1 MTAVAPAPATLM
13 PEEQNNLQAAADYS
27 QVQSLPEMWALA
39 AQRFGET
46 LAVKDPHGNP
56 ATEYSYQQIFEQI
69 QAFATGLQQLG
80 LAAGEHTALIADNSP
95 RWLIADQGIMAT
107 GGVDVVRGSQSAREE
122 LLFILNNSDSVA
134 LVVQDLATLQK
145 LCPEVGGLGLRFVA
159 LLSDEEPVDIEG
171 CAGLKLL
178 NFGQVIA
185 AGQGHKIQSSPRR
198 REDLATLMY
207 TSGTSGMP
215 KGVMLSHGN
224 LLSQARGASAV
235 VPIKRGGLVMSI
247 LPIWHCYERTFEYFC
262 FSQGATQSYTNI
274 RYVKQDLKQF
284 KPDYMVGVPRLWESI
299 YDGIQKQ
306 LRSQPEKTQKL
317 AKFFLDNSA
326 AYIAARRTLQGL
338 DLENL
343 KPSVGQKLGA
353 AVQLPFRWVVH
364 QVGDRLVYGKIREG
378 MGGNFQFIVSGGGS
392 IADYLEDFFELIG
405 VEILGGY
412 GLTETSPITHV
423 RRPWRNL
430 RGADGQQL
438 PDTETLIVNPET
450 RRPLPTGERG
460 LVLIRGQQVMQGYY
474 KNPEATRKAID
485 TDGWFDTGDLGWMSP
500 QGDLILTGRAK
511 DTIVLTNG
519 ENIEPLPIENACL
532 RSPYVNQIMLLGQD
546 QKAIAALVVPDL
558 DALQAWADG
567 QKLGLQFADGD
578 NLDQKEVQA
587 LFRQELKREVQ
598 NRPGYRPDDRIV
610 NFQLLNEPFSIEN
623 GMLTQ
628 TMKTK
633 RNVVRARYQAIIDQI
648 FI

>member
-1 MTAVAPAPATLM
+1 MTAVATTPLM

-27 QVQSLPEMWALA
+27 QVQSVPEMWALA

-46 LAVKDPHGNP
+46 LAVRDPHGKP
-56 ATEYSYQQIFEQI
+56 ATEYTYQAVFEQI
-69 QAFATGLQQLG
+69 QAFAIGLQQLG
-80 LAAGEHTALIADNSP
+80 LKAGEHTALIADNSP
-95 RWLIADQGIMAT
+95 RWLMADQGIMAT

-122 LLFILNNSDSVA
+122 LLFILQNSDSVA
-134 LVVQDLATLQK
+134 LVVQDLATLKK
-145 LCPEVGGLGLRFVA
+145 LCPELGELGLRFVV
-159 LLSDEEPVDIEG
+159 LLSDEEPSGLEG
-171 CAGLKLL
+171 VEGLKLL

-185 AGQGHKIQSSPRR
+185 AGQGHSLQPSPRR
-198 REDLATLMY
+198 QGDLATLMY

-235 VPIKRGGLVMSI
+235 VPIQRGGLVMSI

-262 FSQGATQSYTNI
+262 FSQGATQIYTNI
-274 RYVKQDLKQF
+274 RYVKQDLKEF

-326 AYIAARRTLQGL
+326 AYIAAKRTLQGL

-343 KPSVGQKLGA
+343 NPSSGQKLKA
-353 AVQLPFRWVVH
+353 MVQLPWRWVIH
-364 QVGDRLVYGKIREG
+364 QVGDRLVYAKIREG
-378 MGGNFQFIVSGGGS
+378 IGGNFQFIVSGGGS

-450 RRPLPTGERG
+450 RRPLPHSERG
-460 LVLIRGQQVMQGYY
+460 LVLIRGKQVMQGYY
-474 KNPEATRKAID
+474 QNPEATQKAID
-485 TDGWFDTGDLGWMSP
+485 ADGWFDTGDLGWLSP

-532 RSPYVNQIMLLGQD
+532 RSPYINQIMLVGQD
-546 QKAIAALVVPDL
+546 QKAIGALVVPDL
-558 DALQAWADG
+558 DTLQTWADG
-567 QKLGLQFADGD
+567 RNLGLQFADGAH
-578 NLDQKEVQA
+578 LDQKEVQD

-610 NFQLLNEPFSIEN
+610 AFKLLSQPFSIEN

-633 RNVVRARYQAIIDQI
+633 RNVVRSQYQAIIDQI
-648 FI
+648 FV

>member
-27 QVQSLPEMWALA
+27 QVQSVPEMWALA

-46 LAVKDPHGNP
+46 LAVRDPHGNP

-69 QAFATGLQQLG
+69 QAFAIGLQQLG
-80 LAAGEHTALIADNSP
+80 LTAGEHTALIADNSP

-122 LLFILNNSDSVA
+122 LLFILQNSDSVA
-134 LVVQDLATLQK
+134 LVVQDLATLKK
-145 LCPEVGGLGLRFVA
+145 LCPEVGELGLRFVA
-159 LLSDEEPVDIEG
+159 LLTDEESEGIEE
-171 CAGLKLL
+171 CPGLKLL
-178 NFGQVIA
+178 SFGQVIA
-185 AGQGHKIQSSPRR
+185 AGQGNSLQSSPRR
-198 REDLATLMY
+198 KEDLATLMY

-235 VPIKRGGLVMSI
+235 VPIRRGGLVMSI

-262 FSQGATQSYTNI
+262 FSQGATQIYTNI

-317 AKFFLDNSA
+317 AKFFLNNSA
-326 AYIAARRTLQGL
+326 AYIAAKRTLQGL

-343 KPSVGQKLGA
+343 KPSAGQKLGA
-353 AVQLPFRWVVH
+353 AVQLPFRWVFH
-364 QVGDRLVYGKIREG
+364 KVGDRLVYAKIREG
-378 MGGNFQFIVSGGGS
+378 IGGNFQFIVSGGGS

-460 LVLIRGQQVMQGYY
+460 LVLIRGKQVMQGYY
-474 KNPEATRKAID
+474 KNPEATQKAID
-485 TDGWFDTGDLGWMSP
+485 TEGWFDTGDLGWMSP

-532 RSPYVNQIMLLGQD
+532 RSPYVNQIMLVGQD
-546 QKAIAALVVPDL
+546 QKAIGALVVPDL

-567 QKLGLQFADGD
+567 KNLGLQFADGA

-587 LFRQELKREVQ
+587 LFRQELQREVQ

-610 NFQLLNEPFSIEN
+610 NFQLLSEPFSIEN

-633 RNVVRARYQAIIDQI
+633 RNVVRSQYQAIIDQI